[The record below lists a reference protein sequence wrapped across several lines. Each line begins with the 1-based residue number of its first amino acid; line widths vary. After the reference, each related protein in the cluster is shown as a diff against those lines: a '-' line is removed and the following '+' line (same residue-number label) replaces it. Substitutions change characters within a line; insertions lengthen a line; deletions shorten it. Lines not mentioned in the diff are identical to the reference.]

1 MFNSKKKRQ
10 KLFEMVSM
18 LRPTSKATL
27 KQQCLMLCNLDVEK
41 AERMYDFLV
50 KDIQDIPTV
59 EPQQRSFMQ
68 NFGDSA
74 NSILAWLRENQ
85 DILFQGVELIRG
97 FTNKGITTPVNVLP
111 PINQ

>member
-1 MFNSKKKRQ
+1 MFNSRKKKQR
-10 KLFEMVSM
+10 LFEMVSS

-27 KQQCLMLCNLDVEK
+27 KQQCLMLCNLDVDK

-50 KDIQDIPTV
+50 KDIADIPTV
-59 EPQQRSFMQ
+59 EPEQRSFIQ

-85 DILFQGVELIRG
+85 DILSQGVELIRG
-97 FTNKGITTPVNVLP
+97 FTNKGGVAPVKVLP